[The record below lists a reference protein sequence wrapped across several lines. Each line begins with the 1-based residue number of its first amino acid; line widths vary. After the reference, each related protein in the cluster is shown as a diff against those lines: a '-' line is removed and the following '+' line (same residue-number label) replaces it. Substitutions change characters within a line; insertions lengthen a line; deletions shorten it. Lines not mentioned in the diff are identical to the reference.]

1 MQYGPLEGIGQGIKQ
16 TWDMSLFSVKMM
28 GKMVTGDLS
37 LKNLSGPVTI
47 ADLAGKTVRV
57 GWYAYVSFLALISI
71 SLAVL
76 NLMPIPV
83 LDGGH
88 LVYYG
93 LEALKGKP
101 LSERFMEWTQKAGLA
116 LIMMMMA
123 VALFNDFSR
132 LLGS

>member
-1 MQYGPLEGIGQGIKQ
+1 MI
-16 TWDMSLFSVKMM
+16 
-28 GKMVTGDLS
+28 TGDLS